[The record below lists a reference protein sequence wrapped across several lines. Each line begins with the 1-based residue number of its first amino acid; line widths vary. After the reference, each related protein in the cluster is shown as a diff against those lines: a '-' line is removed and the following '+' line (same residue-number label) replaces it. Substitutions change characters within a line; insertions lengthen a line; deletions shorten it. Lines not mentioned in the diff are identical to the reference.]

1 MLWGWQ
7 KSRKYSRCASVVE
20 LTKLVDGMR
29 ERERTG
35 LTQIFAPRNRVDGG
49 SVSAVEKSG
58 REAGCEGLE

>member
-1 MLWGWQ
+1 M
-7 KSRKYSRCASVVE
+7 VE